1 MTLFLASKSP
11 RRQELLKLITTDFR
25 LVEGEIDEQIL
36 ANESAQ
42 DFVLRMAVEKAE
54 AGLKNIDHNKDGWVL
69 GSDTVVVINGQ
80 VLGKPKDFSDANQM
94 LQLLSN
100 NKHQVLTAVA
110 IVSLTEQFSKV
121 VTTDVE
127 FREISAQEIEAY
139 WQSGEPQDK
148 AGSYGIQGLAG
159 KFVKRIE
166 GSYFSV
172 VGLPL
177 FETEYLL
184 KQACYS
190 QKDKQ

>member
-1 MTLFLASKSP
+1 MLFLASKSP

-25 LVEGEIDEQIL
+25 LVEGEIEEQIL
-36 ANESAQ
+36 TNESAQ
-42 DFVLRMAVEKAE
+42 DFVLRMAIEKAQ

-139 WQSGEPQDK
+139 WQSGEPHDK

-177 FETEYLL
+177 FETECLL

-190 QKDKQ
+190 HKDK